1 MNDNDPTGDDGLI
14 PEGRA
19 NRPRREAGEDAS
31 IQVYLDAGWYWDDR
45 KLTHPTDKGLNIRI
59 EPRTGDWYPTIKLG
73 KVIDE
78 VVRRE
83 GRGGELFTD
92 DKYPTVEL
100 SGLMVEE
107 IGRAKRGSER

>member
-1 MNDNDPTGDDGLI
+1 MNDHDRTEDNGLA
-14 PEGRA
+14 PDEGTNWERQA
-19 NRPRREAGEDAS
+19 SEEEAS
-31 IQVYLDAGWYWDDR
+31 IQVYLDDGWYWDSR

-59 EPRTGDWYPTIKLG
+59 DPLTHDWYPTTRLG

-92 DKYPTVEL
+92 DKYPTVKL
-100 SGLMVEE
+100 SRLMVEE
-107 IGRAKRGSER
+107 IGHAQRGGER